1 MKIFLNFYSFF
12 YILFTTAI
20 QPPPLYLSHTM
31 EDSSDNTTY
40 SQDTFEDN
48 EIEKITPDYS
58 SIPRYKPYS
67 GDTDDKEYNKGSK
80 LSQKYLPFNK
90 NTNSFTKPNNFSSKF
105 FNKNLMSKQFT
116 EEKVQGKYDMPVPSS
131 DPFESQD
138 KPEYSLSTNLENE
151 KSLNS
156 HHSLHKSITQG
167 KVKTSPKN
175 LTNLLHHEFD
185 DVSVDLNNK
194 ITNTIQNMHS
204 PLFDPHKYK
213 EVIVIR
219 KRILQDGKRKI
230 VNLNVSEHVVPK
242 EVIQSEEEISRDFG
256 LRALLGGIV
265 FLLAGLVF
273 TSTVKMYQQY
283 VKKRYIKINSE
294 EIK

>member
-20 QPPPLYLSHTM
+20 QPPPLYLSHTI

-67 GDTDDKEYNKGSK
+67 GDTDDEEYNKGSK

-90 NTNSFTKPNNFSSKF
+90 NTSSSTKPNNFSSKF

-138 KPEYSLSTNLENE
+138 KRDYSLSTNLENE

-156 HHSLHKSITQG
+156 HNSLHKSITQG